1 MRILITG
8 AAGMIGVKL
17 ARHIASSGRLG
28 DREVSAL
35 QLTDVVMPAAPPGFS
50 GAVDATVADLSL
62 PGVAAGLI
70 AKRPDVIFHLA
81 AVVSGEAEADFEKG
95 YRVNL
100 DATRELFEAVRREG
114 LAAPYR
120 PRVVFSS
127 SLAVFG
133 TPLPDTIEDDFLTAP
148 LTSYGTQKA
157 MGELLVNDLSRRN
170 IFDGVTIRLP
180 NICVRPGKPNKAA
193 SGFFS
198 SIIRE
203 PLSGAEAILPV
214 ADDVRG
220 WHASP
225 RAAVAFLAHAA
236 AIDLSSLG
244 TRRALNMPG
253 LSVSVGEQLEA
264 LRAVAGDAPLKLIR
278 RQPDPTVARIVGGWP
293 RAFRPVRAQA
303 LGFRAE
309 ASFQD
314 IIRIYMQDELAD

>member
-17 ARHIASSGRLG
+17 ARTLAGAGRLG
-28 DREVSAL
+28 DREIKAF
-35 QLTDVVMPAAPPGFS
+35 QLTDVIMPTGPAGFA
-50 GAVDATVADLSL
+50 GAVDTSAGDLSA
-62 PGVAAGLI
+62 PGIADALI

-100 DATRELFEAVRREG
+100 DATRALFEAVRREG
-114 LAAPYR
+114 LAAPYK
-120 PRVVFSS
+120 PRIVFSS

-133 TPLPDTIEDDFLTAP
+133 TPLPDIIEDDFLAAP

-214 ADDVRG
+214 SDDVRG

-236 AIDLSSLG
+236 AIDRS
-244 TRRALNMPG
+244 PG
-253 LSVSVGEQLEA
+253 PAPRPQHAGAVGEC
-264 LRAVAGDAPLKLIR
+264 R
-278 RQPDPTVARIVGGWP
+278 
-293 RAFRPVRAQA
+293 
-303 LGFRAE
+303 
-309 ASFQD
+309 
-314 IIRIYMQDELAD
+314 

>member
-17 ARHIASSGRLG
+17 ARHLAGVERIG
-28 DREVSAL
+28 DREISAL
-35 QLTDVVMPAAPPGFS
+35 QLTDVIMPAAPAEWAGT
-50 GAVDATVADLSL
+50 VDASVADLSA

-100 DATRELFEAVRREG
+100 DATHALFEAVRSEG
-114 LAAPYR
+114 LTEPYR

-133 TPLPDTIEDDFLTAP
+133 SPLPDVIADDFLTAP

-214 ADDVRG
+214 ADEVRG

-236 AIDLSSLG
+236 AIDLTPLG
-244 TRRALNMPG
+244 ARRALNMPG
-253 LSVSVGEQLEA
+253 LSVSVGEQINA
-264 LRAVAGDAPLKLIR
+264 LRTVAGDAPVKLIR
-278 RQPDPTVARIVGGWP
+278 RQPDATVARIVGGWP
-293 RAFRPVRAQA
+293 KAFYPERAQA

-309 ASFQD
+309 DSFKD
-314 IIRIYMQDELAD
+314 IIRIYMQDELAR